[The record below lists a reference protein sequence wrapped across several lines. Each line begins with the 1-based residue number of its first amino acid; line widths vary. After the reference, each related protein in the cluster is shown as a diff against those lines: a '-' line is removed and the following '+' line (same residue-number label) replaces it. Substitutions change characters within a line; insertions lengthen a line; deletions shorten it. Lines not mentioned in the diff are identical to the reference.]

1 MFHHVQICSLG
12 FGSQG
17 EGILGFQQ
25 GGNQLTFEKQVAS
38 VKCKTKMLCN
48 NTLSQR
54 KIELLNR
61 E

>member
-1 MFHHVQICSLG
+1 MSQHVQICCLG
-12 FGSQG
+12 SGSQG
-17 EGILGFQQ
+17 EGILGSQQ

-38 VKCKTKMLCN
+38 VKCNTKMLCN